1 MKIRSWQDFR
11 ALVHTGI
18 HSVPFPILFQSLQAK
33 LAIPYQEAR
42 FLDRLGAVQTKPRA
56 FPLALGDLLFPP
68 KREIPLPQPFG
79 APYSCK
85 VQESCLEATSEGG
98 RMRLEFLA
106 EDLLRLR
113 VTRSPVFPEPFSYAV
128 EKTVW
133 PPVAV
138 SWNEGKDHWRFASNR
153 VLCLLAKSDGS
164 LSLFRDGR
172 PLLQQTGSL
181 CWQEEACRIQLA
193 LPQGAEIYGLG
204 ERAGWLPR
212 RGRRWIFWNH
222 DPVNYDLGDDPLYS
236 GIPFWL
242 QMQGGQACGF
252 FLDNACRSELDI
264 GQADPDS
271 LKIFL
276 EGGEFRLYVLAA
288 PTPREILARYAELT
302 GRMPLP
308 PLWALGFHQ
317 SRWSYDS
324 AAEVQRIAEEFRR
337 REIPCDAIHLDIDAM
352 DGWRCF
358 TWNRKRFPDPPGLLA
373 DLTKEGFHAVSV
385 IDPGIKAERG
395 YAVDD
400 QGVAKGYFC
409 RLPDGSLYRR
419 PSWPGWSHFP
429 DFTNP
434 AVRDWWGELY
444 REMLDAGVAGFE
456 NDMNEPSDLANGDPP
471 PFLHHD
477 REGEPSDH
485 RACHN
490 IYGLQM
496 ARATFEGLQRLRLNQ
511 RPFLLV
517 RSTSAGGQR
526 YGATWTGDNQSSFQH
541 LRLSL
546 AMVLSLGLSGFSF
559 AGCDVGGFSRSC
571 WGELLARW
579 TQLAAFFPFFR
590 NHCAKGNPSQ
600 EPWAF
605 GEPYLAICRQAI
617 ELRYQ
622 LLPTLYTAFYHC
634 SRSGLPVLRPLFFD
648 WPEVAKIEEESS
660 QFLFGDSLMV
670 APVLEEGATERQV
683 YLPPGVWYD
692 YWTGNP
698 LSGEQR
704 LTVPTPLEAIPL
716 YARAGS
722 AIPCWPLQQYIGET
736 HPQELRFQVYAGTG
750 DSLHYEDDG
759 CSLGYQTGQYRL
771 TRIAQ
776 RREGRSLC
784 LVFSPEGSYRSQANN
799 WDFTI
804 FGLTDAPRRVR
815 NEDGPLQEWAFS
827 KGLLRLRC
835 EPLTKL
841 EISW

>member
-18 HSVPFPILFQSLQAK
+18 HSVPFPILFQSLLAR

-42 FLDRLGAVQTKPRA
+42 FLDRHGVVQEKPRA

-79 APYSCK
+79 ALHSCK
-85 VQESCLEATSEGG
+85 VQGSCLEATNEGG
-98 RMRLEFLA
+98 RLRLEFLA

-138 SWNEGKDHWRFASNR
+138 SWNEGEDHWRFASNR
-153 VLCLLAKSDGS
+153 LLCLLAKSDGS

-172 PLLQQTGSL
+172 LLLQQKGSL
-181 CWQEEACRIQLA
+181 CWQEEACRTQFA
-193 LPQGAEIYGLG
+193 LPEGAEIYGLG

-212 RGRRWIFWNH
+212 RGRRWTFWNH

-242 QMQGGQACGF
+242 QMQGGEACGC

-264 GQADPDS
+264 GQEDPDS
-271 LKIFL
+271 LKILL

-324 AAEVQRIAEEFRR
+324 AAEVQRIAGEFRR
-337 REIPCDAIHLDIDAM
+337 REIPCDAIHLDIDAL

-373 DLTKEGFHAVSV
+373 GLTEEGFHAVSV

-395 YAVDD
+395 YAVND

-434 AVRDWWGELY
+434 AVRHWWGELY
-444 REMLDAGVAGFE
+444 REMLDDGVAGFE

-511 RPFLLV
+511 RPFLLA

-526 YGATWTGDNQSSFQH
+526 FGATWTGDNQSSFQH

-590 NHCAKGNPSQ
+590 NHCAKGNSSQ

-605 GEPYLAICRQAI
+605 GEPYQGVCRQAI

-622 LLPTLYTAFYHC
+622 LLPTLYTAFHQC
-634 SRSGLPVLRPLFFD
+634 SRSGLPILRPLFFD
-648 WPEVAKIEEESS
+648 WPEVAKIEEEQS
-660 QFLFGDSLMV
+660 QFLFGDSLMA

-683 YLPPGVWYD
+683 YLPPGTWYD
-692 YWTGNP
+692 YWTGHV

-704 LTVPTPLEAIPL
+704 LRVPTPLEAIPL

-722 AIPCWPLQQYIGET
+722 AIPCWPLQQFIREA
-736 HPQELRFQVYAGTG
+736 HPQELRFRIYAG
-750 DSLHYEDDG
+750 
-759 CSLGYQTGQYRL
+759 
-771 TRIAQ
+771 
-776 RREGRSLC
+776 
-784 LVFSPEGSYRSQANN
+784 
-799 WDFTI
+799 
-804 FGLTDAPRRVR
+804 
-815 NEDGPLQEWAFS
+815 
-827 KGLLRLRC
+827 
-835 EPLTKL
+835 
-841 EISW
+841 